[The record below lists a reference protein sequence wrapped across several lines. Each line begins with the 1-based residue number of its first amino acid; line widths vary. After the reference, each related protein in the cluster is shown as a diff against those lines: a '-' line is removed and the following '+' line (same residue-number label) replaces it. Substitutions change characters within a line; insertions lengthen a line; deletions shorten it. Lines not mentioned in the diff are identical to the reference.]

1 MPAQTNQT
9 DEFLVQDADSGLRGQ
24 GAVVEMMR
32 RLKDTVVKLDQT
44 SASQQ
49 NEMLRLTRWITI
61 LTWVMV
67 IVGVIQ
73 LFSVFLR

>member
-1 MPAQTNQT
+1 MSAQTNQT

-73 LFSVFLR
+73 LLSVFLR